1 MSTKPGKRADKELD
15 KALDRSLA
23 ESFPA
28 SDPVSLT
35 RAPNHGH
42 ASERPAARADRKA
55 PLVST
60 SAEGQPDK
68 RK

>member
-1 MSTKPGKRADKELD
+1 MSTKPMKKADEELD
-15 KALDRSLA
+15 KALA

-35 RAPNHGH
+35 RAPRDKH
-42 ASERPAARADRKA
+42 ASHRPASRADRKA
-55 PLVST
+55 PKVIR

-68 RK
+68 KP